1 MDVYIINHG
10 FVVARDVYYEL
21 VKVLDEELEEMVAE
35 LKTESEILAAFRKR
49 NKDTG
54 SFVKTANMLKL
65 HLVPMH
71 MRHLVNMASYH
82 EYGKKEFNLNFC
94 AAVKG

>member
-1 MDVYIINHG
+1 MDVYILKHG
-10 FVVARDVYYEL
+10 FVVARDVYDEF
-21 VKVLDEELEEMVAE
+21 VRVLDKEVNEMVKE

-54 SFVKTANMLKL
+54 SFVKTANILKL

-71 MRHLVNMASYH
+71 VRHLVNMAAYH
-82 EYGKKEFNLNFC
+82 DYGKKEFNLNFC